1 MLLAGVFP
9 KSECKGIDFSNTLQI
24 FSGLF
29 FKNASKLM
37 YVKQEGRYGS
47 HMRHDLITDMTRSYH
62 GRGRILSHTRIV
74 TQAWQDLITDVAR
87 SSRWT
92 SGYSW

>member
-9 KSECKGIDFSNTLQI
+9 KSECKGMDFFNTLQI

-37 YVKQEGRYGS
+37 YIKQEGQRGS
-47 HMRHDLITDMTRSYH
+47 HTRHDLITDVTVRLTRRSNI
-62 GRGRILSHTRIV
+62 RTR
-74 TQAWQDLITDVAR
+74 VA
-87 SSRWT
+87 
-92 SGYSW
+92 

>member
-29 FKNASKLM
+29 FKNASKLI
-37 YVKQEGRYGS
+37 YVKQKGQRSS
-47 HMRHDLITDMTRSYH
+47 HTRHDLITDVTRS
-62 GRGRILSHTRIV
+62 
-74 TQAWQDLITDVAR
+74 
-87 SSRWT
+87 
-92 SGYSW
+92 